1 MRSTRNLIGLSILAV
16 VGLGALVPMLDCLF
30 TVNPAR
36 ETESAFL
43 KNYTPQ
49 STTEQFQS
57 KQIGPQWTINVKAAA
72 GKQFASHQRD
82 FHGQLAI
89 DPQNWMVLMSSIS
102 TDLSTQLSH
111 YGAQILAQSGDA
123 RDGFRFDYRLSKT
136 LGSVV
141 ISPLKV
147 VSVPSGVNENLAI
160 TLDIAIEEKHFRKE
174 PSLIT
179 VSISSDSH

>member
-1 MRSTRNLIGLSILAV
+1 
-16 VGLGALVPMLDCLF
+16 
-30 TVNPAR
+30 
-36 ETESAFL
+36 
-43 KNYTPQ
+43 
-49 STTEQFQS
+49 
-57 KQIGPQWTINVKAAA
+57 
-72 GKQFASHQRD
+72 
-82 FHGQLAI
+82 
-89 DPQNWMVLMSSIS
+89 MVLMSSIS

-147 VSVPSGVNENLAI
+147 VSVPSGVNDNLAI